1 MARESSIIDRTG
13 FDRHIILLVDD
24 NEDDVLIM
32 QSAFRKAGV
41 PNPLRVVAD
50 GEQAIA
56 YLKGEPPYNDRQQYP
71 LPVVILLDLNMP
83 RKNGFEVMQWLR
95 QHSKA
100 RRTTVIILT
109 ASNRPEDVERAF
121 DLGANIYVVKP
132 SRFEALVDMVR
143 SWRSFSQFNIFSA
156 N

>member
-1 MARESSIIDRTG
+1 MGKESIIDRTT
-13 FDRHIILLVDD
+13 FDRQAILLVED

-41 PNPLRVVAD
+41 PNPLKFVGD

-56 YLKGEPPYNDRQQYP
+56 YLKGEGAYIDRQQYP

-83 RKNGFEVMQWLR
+83 RKNGFEVLQWLR
-95 QHSKA
+95 QQPSL
-100 RRTTVIILT
+100 RRITVNILT
-109 ASNRPEDVERAF
+109 ASSRPEDVERAF
-121 DLGANIYVVKP
+121 DLGANVYLIKP
-132 SRFEALVDMVR
+132 GRFEALVEMVR
-143 SWRSFSQFNIFSA
+143 AWHTFSQFKAFPA